1 MKGKSRP
8 VFAIALAMMA
18 LLTACASQTTSD
30 EALVGPSDSPQST
43 TSQAPAGSSASN
55 PMPVATLTPS
65 QLRPESPSPTSSLM
79 NSPAGVSPSPKSLAA
94 PAKPDD
100 RAKNAKPKPK
110 PSPTAA
116 ASNCDPNYANACVPV
131 VAWDL
136 DCGDIGELVIV
147 VGQDIHGFDAEGDG
161 RGCESYG

>member
-1 MKGKSRP
+1 MQGKSRLVFP
-8 VFAIALAMMA
+8 VALAMMA

-30 EALVGPSDSPQST
+30 QALVGPSDSPPST

-65 QLRPESPSPTSSLM
+65 QLRPESSSPPPSLM
-79 NSPAGVSPSPKSLAA
+79 SSPAGISPSPKSLVA
-94 PAKPDD
+94 PAKPDARPKD
-100 RAKNAKPKPK
+100 AKPK

-116 ASNCDPNYANACVPV
+116 ASNCDPNYANACVPI

-161 RGCESYG
+161 RGCESYS

>member
-1 MKGKSRP
+1 MTGKSRP

-18 LLTACASQTTSD
+18 LLTACASLTTSD
-30 EALVGPSDSPQST
+30 EALGGPSDSPQST

-55 PMPVATLTPS
+55 PMSVATLTPS
-65 QLRPESPSPTSSLM
+65 LM
-79 NSPAGVSPSPKSLAA
+79 KSPAGVSPSPKSLAA